1 MKFAI
6 VEIRRTSSRSFFFP
20 ACSKEYSSSNDRSKW
35 SSSVFLSHFVT
46 RMMSVIPAAT
56 ISSTTYCTIGLSTI
70 GSISF
75 GCAFVAG
82 KKRVPL
88 PATAMI
94 AFLTR
99 LAFVFMV
106 VAWAASTLDKI
117 FFEVCAGRANKTFF
131 NIPKYL
137 EDHQSKEGDIS
148 SNSVETITRSNTDCG
163 NNPKS
168 RCGRKTCQ
176 DLALHEDHSCTEKA
190 DADHDLRCNAKR
202 VEDKRFRILVRDDSG
217 DNNKK

>member
-56 ISSTTYCTIGLSTI
+56 ISLTIYCMIGLSTI

-75 GCAFVAG
+75 GCALVAG
-82 KKRVPL
+82 RNRVPL

-94 AFLTR
+94 AL
-99 LAFVFMV
+99 LILPAFVFLSMV
-106 VAWAASTLDKI
+106 LGRFFRACDKVS
-117 FFEVCAGRANKTFF
+117 FDVGARRFDEALFD
-131 NIPKYL
+131 IPQHFK
-137 EDHQSKEGDIS
+137 DHECQHCHIS
-148 SNSVETITRSNTDCG
+148 GNDVETVTARGADRSNH
-163 NNPKS
+163 PKS
-168 RCGRKTCQ
+168 RGGGEAGELVALDKNNTGAKKT
-176 DLALHEDHSCTEKA
+176 
-190 DADHDLRCNAKR
+190 DADDDLRRDAQRIKDRR
-202 VEDKRFRILVRDDSG
+202 VGVLK
-217 DNNKK
+217 